1 MSCNKINI
9 IINKRRDGDNRS
21 SSSRRTSSS
30 RRSSSSGRSSSRRRS
45 SSSRS
50 SDRDEIDDIE
60 IEDNRFVEHLREF
73 IGRTVT
79 IFTTSGGESGSGFT
93 GVILKV
99 NNNFVTLLTQVGT
112 VPGTVL
118 DNEAST
124 DSTND
129 TRVNAK
135 CPSHGVETDIP
146 IDRIAAFEHNVA

>member
-9 IINKRRDGDNRS
+9 IINKRTDRGRRS

-30 RRSSSSGRSSSRRRS
+30 DRSSNRRS

-50 SDRDEIDDIE
+50 SDRDEIEDIE

-93 GVILKV
+93 GVILRV

-118 DNEAST
+118 DNEASVS
-124 DSTND
+124 STNE
-129 TRVNAK
+129 TRVNGK

-146 IDRIAAFEHNVA
+146 IDRIAAFEHNVV

>member
-9 IINKRRDGDNRS
+9 IINKRTDRDRRS

-30 RRSSSSGRSSSRRRS
+30 DRSSSRRRS

-50 SDRDEIDDIE
+50 SDRDEIEDIE
-60 IEDNRFVEHLREF
+60 IEDNRFAEHLREF

-93 GVILKV
+93 GVILRV
-99 NNNFVTLLTQVGT
+99 DNNFVTLLTQVGT

-118 DNEAST
+118 DNEASVS
-124 DSTND
+124 STNE
-129 TRVNAK
+129 TRVNER

-146 IDRIAAFEHNVA
+146 IDRIAAFEHNVV